1 VLALSL
7 LTAGGGAAPAT
18 GARVA
23 LAEDIDCYNDKDL
36 YDLPE
41 CVERRALDKKNGM
54 GQNESQGA
62 TSQSTDQQG
71 GGSQQS
77 SGGGSSPPS
86 SGSQPQQQASGGS
99 QPSGGGQQQA
109 SGGGQPSG
117 GSQPQQ
123 QAASSDDDE
132 DAPEKPRGPLTDPKQ
147 AVLRIEDAGKE
158 ATQYINEEGSD
169 KYGPFARTR
178 FERDRSNGASALGP
192 NVMDSKVWIAKDADA
207 AKALFKEQAAI
218 TNFPERKEK
227 VDGPVEKVKPT
238 AYGDDFSF
246 SSGFYQDGDNKV
258 WQHYRFEMR
267 VGNVVSVLYLFGRDE
282 FFQDHKDQT
291 WTGLGDWFTSTIFHR
306 M

>member
-7 LTAGGGAAPAT
+7 LTAGGGGAPAT
-18 GARVA
+18 GARSV

-54 GQNESQGA
+54 SQNESQGA
-62 TSQSTDQQG
+62 SGQSTEQ
-71 GGSQQS
+71 
-77 SGGGSSPPS
+77 SGGG
-86 SGSQPQQQASGGS
+86 GQQQASGGGS
-99 QPSGGGQQQA
+99 QQPSGGGQQQA
-109 SGGGQPSG
+109 SGGQQAGG
-117 GSQPQQ
+117 GSQPQPQ
-123 QAASSDDDE
+123 QAAASSDDDDE
-132 DAPEKPRGPLTDPKQ
+132 DEETEKPRGPLTDPKQ
-147 AVLRIEDAGKE
+147 AVLRPEDAGKE

-178 FERDRSNGASALGP
+178 FERDRTTSASTLGP
-192 NVMDSKVWIAKDADA
+192 NVMDSKVWIAKDVNA

-238 AYGDDFSF
+238 AYGEDFSF
-246 SSGFYQDGDNKV
+246 SAGFYQDGDNKV

-267 VGNVVSVLYLFGRDE
+267 VGNVVSVLYLFGREE
-282 FFQDHKDQT
+282 FFQDQKDRT
-291 WTGLGDWFTSTIFHR
+291 WTGQGDWYTSAVFHR